1 MAENLLFIAHR
12 IPYPPNKGDKIR
24 SYNILRHLAKSYDID
39 LFFLIDDPRDLH
51 VVDALRPLV
60 KNCFFDVI
68 RPRLKKL
75 QSCLYLLSRKPLS
88 VPYFYSHQLQRR
100 IDESIGQKEFSHV
113 FCFSSPTAE
122 YVFRSRYYETKLK
135 NAHLVMDLIDV
146 DSLKWQQYAQSA
158 KWPMQAVYRREA
170 RELFD
175 YELKIADQFDDLLL
189 VSEEEKR
196 LFQQQVKKGRISA
209 ISNGVDLDK
218 FAPGKGAAVHR
229 DTPVIVFTGLMDYW
243 PNIDG
248 VTWFVDKVFPLIR
261 RAVDNV
267 KFIIVGANPSPAVK
281 SLAKNDGVE
290 VTGFVNDV
298 RDYIAAADL
307 CVVPLRVARG
317 IQNKVLEAMA
327 MGKAVVCTPDAL
339 EGIRAEPG
347 VEVVTSRDAH
357 DFANSIITL
366 LADGR
371 RRDLL
376 GENARKCMEKNYSW
390 EQNLNI
396 LLSLLMENRHASATS

>member
-75 QSCLYLLSRKPLS
+75 QSCLHLMRRKPLS
-88 VPYFYSHQLQRR
+88 VPYFYSHQLQKR
-100 IDESIGQKEFSHV
+100 IDKSIAEKEFSHV

-122 YVFRSRYYETKLK
+122 YVFKSRYYQTKLK
-135 NAHLVMDLIDV
+135 NTHLVMDLIDV
-146 DSLKWQQYAQSA
+146 DSLKWKQYAQSA
-158 KWPMQAVYRREA
+158 KWPMQAIYRREA

-189 VSEEEKR
+189 VSEAEKR

-218 FAPGKGAAVHR
+218 FAPGKGTAVDR

-248 VTWFVDKVFPLIR
+248 VTWFVDNVFPLIR

-267 KFIIVGANPSPAVK
+267 KFIIVGANPSPSVK
-281 SLAKNDGVE
+281 TLAKYDGVE
-290 VTGFVNDV
+290 VTGFVDDV